1 MFLDTMDLGT
11 QYRDSVL
18 ARMEKNYQLFSFY
31 NTIEMLAMSKFEY
44 KNLPDG
50 VFTELIERPFLRSGM
65 CAMKEIIDSEDSTER
80 MYSGIPIISGVTMNY
95 NIPRYAQLVTPCGQT
110 TTLLVGKDIPLGYNN
125 YNHTPEFDIMKYAKI
140 FSEIDTS
147 LDIAIK
153 NTRMTKVFVVSDS
166 KKAES
171 INNIMND
178 IYNGKPKAVSLNTTF
193 EDMLD
198 TGGDGK
204 RTPDIQLTDP
214 RDVETLQYLSK
225 LHDDLVRRLATL
237 HGHKMNTSGKMAQMT
252 RDELNESET
261 FSHIYVCQ
269 QMELRKRYVED
280 CNRILGT
287 NIAVDYGCAW
297 QHFKAGETTTEEFI
311 KEVSESEDD
320 EENEKRKQSNTEPNQ
335 IQE

>member
-11 QYRDSVL
+11 KYRDSVL
-18 ARMEKNYQLFSFY
+18 AKMEKNYQLFSFY
-31 NTIEMLAMSKFEY
+31 NTIELLALSKFNY

-50 VFTELIERPFLRSGM
+50 IFNELIERPFLRSGYG
-65 CAMKEIIDSEDSTER
+65 AMQTITDSCDGK
-80 MYSGIPIISGVTMNY
+80 MKMFSGIPIINGITMNY
-95 NIPRYAQLVTPCGQT
+95 NIPRYAQLTTPCGET
-110 TTLLVGKDIPLGYNN
+110 PTLIVGEEIPLGYNN
-125 YNHTPEFDIMKYAKI
+125 YNHTPEFDIMKYAKL

-153 NTRMTKVFVVSDS
+153 NTRMTKVFVVGDS
-166 KKAES
+166 KKAEA

-178 IYNGKPKAVSLNTTF
+178 IYNGKPKAVTLNTTF
-193 EDMLD
+193 EEMLD

-237 HGHKMNTSGKMAQMT
+237 HGHKMNTTGKMAQMT

-269 QMELRKRYVED
+269 QMEMRKRYVED

-287 NIAVDYGCAW
+287 NIEVDYGCAW
-297 QHFKAGETTTEEFI
+297 QHFKAGEISTEEFI
-311 KEVSESEDD
+311 NAVTESEGSDDEKEERIDDNTKEV
-320 EENEKRKQSNTEPNQ
+320 
-335 IQE
+335 

>member
-11 QYRDSVL
+11 RYRDSVL
-18 ARMEKNYQLFSFY
+18 AKMEKNYQLFSFY

-44 KNLPDG
+44 TNLPDG
-50 VFTELIERPFLRSGM
+50 LYNELIERPFLRSGYG
-65 CAMKEIIDSEDSTER
+65 AMHPIKDSEDGSEK
-80 MYSGIPIISGVTMNY
+80 MFNGIPIISGVTMNY
-95 NIPRYAQLVTPCGQT
+95 NIPRYAQLTTPCGET
-110 TTLLVGKDIPLGYNN
+110 PTLLVGKDIALGYNN
-125 YNHTPEFDIMKYAKI
+125 YNHTPEFDIMKYARL
-140 FSEIDTS
+140 FSEIDIS

-153 NTRMTKVFVVSDS
+153 NTRMTKVFVVGDS
-166 KKAES
+166 KKADA
-171 INNIMND
+171 INTIMDD
-178 IYNGKPKAVSLNTTF
+178 IYNGKPKAVALNTTF

-198 TGGDGK
+198 VGGDGK

-237 HGHKMNTSGKMAQMT
+237 HGHKMNTTGKMAQMT

-269 QMELRKRYVED
+269 QMELRKRYIED

-287 NIAVDYGCAW
+287 NIEVDYGCAW
-297 QHFKAGETTTEEFI
+297 KHFKAGEVSSDEFVNVVL
-311 KEVSESEDD
+311 EGGD
-320 EENEKRKQSNTEPNQ
+320 NNA
-335 IQE
+335 